1 MLYYKTIQ
9 LHFYRFLLFFRN
21 LKEADKRPFI
31 EFAEKLRVTHKQ
43 EHPDYKYQPRRKK
56 NKSSNGRSASEESPP
71 PKGKGHNSHSVKDCN
86 ARANTTP
93 VSPSNGLTGQT
104 MSPQKGQSK
113 SNRMQ
118 MYNYYN
124 TDVMKNRGYT
134 GITGYEQPYTNS
146 IKAEGM
152 DVDSLILSK
161 YEYHRHESPCSP
173 TSSNTSGQ
181 SGNDLQ
187 TLTPPATP
195 YTNTSALRPSTPN
208 KRNMSPLVQG
218 NMSRDAAYYTR
229 SMNDDPLGYYHRA
242 DAYGMSP
249 GMSTTAS
256 TSSSG
261 GRDLK
266 YGSKLDGYGSGSYA
280 HQLHPH
286 SAYSLTSSPTS
297 SATQYN
303 LHGQNLVNNNNNS
316 SNHNNNNNNFTA
328 TPLDTDVDPKELDQ
342 YLHNQPQVRRVSGA
356 TAYSFKTEEVL
367 ELQPMPIGAETHI
380 TPDKYDLNGQQSGG
394 DTING
399 LYYHENPYHSYSYS
413 HAPWSS
419 YSN

>member
-1 MLYYKTIQ
+1 M
-9 LHFYRFLLFFRN
+9 FFRN

-56 NKSSNGRSASEESPP
+56 NKSANGRSASEDSPS
-71 PKGKGHNSHSVKDCN
+71 PKGKGQHSHSVKDCN
-86 ARANTTP
+86 SRANATP
-93 VSPSNGLTGQT
+93 VSPSDGLNGQT
-104 MSPQKGQSK
+104 MSPQKGQNK
-113 SNRMQ
+113 SNRIQ

-134 GITGYEQPYTNS
+134 GINGYEQPYTNS

-152 DVDSLILSK
+152 DVDSMISSK

-173 TSSNTSGQ
+173 TSSNISGQ
-181 SGNDLQ
+181 SGHDLQ

-195 YTNTSALRPSTPN
+195 YTSALRPSTPN

-218 NMSRDAAYYTR
+218 NMSRDAAHYSR
-229 SMNDDPLGYYHRA
+229 SLNDDTMGYYHRA
-242 DAYGMSP
+242 DTYGMSP
-249 GMSTTAS
+249 GISTTTS

-266 YGSKLDGYGSGSYA
+266 YVNAYGSGSYA
-280 HQLHPH
+280 HQLHSH
-286 SAYSLTSSPTS
+286 SAYSLTSSPTLS
-297 SATQYN
+297 NAASMQYN

-316 SNHNNNNNNFTA
+316 SNHNNNNSGFAA
-328 TPLDTDVDPKELDQ
+328 TTLDTDVDPKELDQ
-342 YLHNQPQVRRVSGA
+342 YLPNQPQVRRVSSA
-356 TAYSFKTEEVL
+356 TAYNFKTEEVL
-367 ELQPMPIGAETHI
+367 ELQPMPTAIGAETHI
-380 TPDKYDLNGQQSGG
+380 TPDKYDLNGQQSG
-394 DTING
+394 DTLNG
-399 LYYHENPYHSYSYS
+399 LYYHEHPYQYSYS